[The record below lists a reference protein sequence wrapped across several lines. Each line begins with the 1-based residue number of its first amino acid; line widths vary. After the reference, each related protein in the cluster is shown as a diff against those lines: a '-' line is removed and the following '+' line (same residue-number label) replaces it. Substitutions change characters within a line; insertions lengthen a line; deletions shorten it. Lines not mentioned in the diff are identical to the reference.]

1 MIVTTA
7 NAKGGVAKT
16 TSAIYLAA
24 AYARRFEE
32 GATVL
37 DADPQSSA
45 SLWRDMAEV
54 NGGWPAG
61 TDVMPANLSTLQRLA
76 RAGHDGKPGAVLI
89 VRAEPR
95 TRAFQA
101 TVAALDEAGTPR
113 FDAVVCKRQDIKAGM
128 GHSPDKLHEYPQVL
142 GEIVEAMGARA

>member
-1 MIVTTA
+1 M
-7 NAKGGVAKT
+7 
-16 TSAIYLAA
+16 
-24 AYARRFEE
+24 
-32 GATVL
+32 
-37 DADPQSSA
+37 
-45 SLWRDMAEV
+45 
-54 NGGWPAG
+54 
-61 TDVMPANLSTLQRLA
+61 
-76 RAGHDGKPGAVLI
+76 LI

-142 GEIVEAMGARA
+142 GEIVEAMGARS